1 MLDEVFRAEWGRV
14 VAALVGFC
22 RDVDVAEDAAQE
34 AFAIAARRW
43 PVDGTPDNPRAW
55 LVTTGR
61 NRAVDRL
68 RRDRTL
74 AEKLRQ
80 LPQPAEVPVT
90 VVPDERLE
98 LIFLCCHPALAP
110 EARVALTLRA
120 LGGLSTPEIARAFL
134 VGEETM
140 KRRLSRARH
149 EDP

>member
-1 MLDEVFRAEWGRV
+1 MLPDALGEVFRAEWGRV

-22 RDVDVAEDAAQE
+22 GDVDVAEDAAQE

-43 PVDGTPDNPRAW
+43 PVDGTPDYPRAW

-80 LPQPAEVPVT
+80 LPQPAEAPVT
-90 VVPDERLE
+90 VIPDERLE
-98 LIFLCCHPALAP
+98 LIFLCCHPALSP
-110 EARVALTLRA
+110 DARVALTLRA

-134 VGEETM
+134 SA
-140 KRRLSRARH
+140 RR
-149 EDP
+149 P